1 MRVLSQTGLSFLKS
15 TKLLERFNNPQSNRI
30 LKFLSWKLYSI
41 IAMFSAHYLLS
52 QFAELWAIWGSGN
65 IVFYAT
71 FLCCRSRVYV
81 CGCVSSRKYK
91 PDPTRESVV
100 VGEVG
105 DIAPSW
111 FDLNPEL
118 EALVMLQR
126 SLSGRYS
133 LWCLVVLVV
142 WRCHSHSPSLELW
155 AQNYDA
161 VSL

>member
-1 MRVLSQTGLSFLKS
+1 MYFTQHSFAVEAACMS
-15 TKLLERFNNPQSNRI
+15 V
-30 LKFLSWKLYSI
+30 
-41 IAMFSAHYLLS
+41 AD
-52 QFAELWAIWGSGN
+52 
-65 IVFYAT
+65 
-71 FLCCRSRVYV
+71 
-81 CGCVSSRKYK
+81 CVSSRKYK

-133 LWCLVVLVV
+133 L
-142 WRCHSHSPSLELW
+142 
-155 AQNYDA
+155 
-161 VSL
+161 